1 MFRLEQG
8 LFSVG
13 KDAIVVKVIQSVK
26 NQRKCLPVHDLK
38 MFLLHATF
46 FAGNIFLHATLQAT
60 NDKQKNYSQYKN
72 EAVVIMCH
80 RFDLKYCF
88 NLI

>member
-13 KDAIVVKVIQSVK
+13 KDATVVKVIQSEK
-26 NQRKCLPVHDLK
+26 RKCLPVHDLK

-60 NDKQKNYSQYKN
+60 NDKQKNYSQYKH